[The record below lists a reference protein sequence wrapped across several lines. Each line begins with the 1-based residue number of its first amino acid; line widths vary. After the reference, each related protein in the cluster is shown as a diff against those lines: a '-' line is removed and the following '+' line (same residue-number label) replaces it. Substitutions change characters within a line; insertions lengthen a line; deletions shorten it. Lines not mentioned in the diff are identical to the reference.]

1 MINYKEIIIFIVS
14 HLFLELFII
23 REKNEKNIR
32 DKFLN
37 IKNQNNE
44 YSLND
49 IVSNKTRIPV
59 CYATDENNVYPTL
72 VSMTSLVEN
81 AGPNTFYD
89 IFIMHPEKFNIVKNR
104 KIFKSVEKSHSYNCS
119 INLINMENKYEDLP
133 FKKNKTMAPAYYRLD
148 IHNVLS
154 RLNRAIWLDGDTL
167 VFEDLTNLINID
179 MKSNYILGFLDSGVN
194 HMEEFGLKNSTV
206 LCSGVLLIDLDSLRK
221 NNYTQKINKFLY
233 AEKDRLFSHDQT
245 VINVIFHGKKDFL
258 PPKYGMWAF
267 GNKKK
272 AKNHLNILKP
282 YAKYNEK
289 EFIYAM
295 EHPAILHYIWPKP
308 FWKNARPTF
317 RKEWWEY
324 ARKTG
329 YFKEIFKFV
338 KNYKHK

>member
-23 REKNEKNIR
+23 REKNENNIR

-37 IKNQNNE
+37 IKIIQNNE

-104 KIFKSVEKSHSYNCS
+104 QIFKSVEKGHSYNCS
-119 INLINMENKYEDLP
+119 INLINMKNKYEDLP

-221 NNYTQKINKFLY
+221 NN
-233 AEKDRLFSHDQT
+233 
-245 VINVIFHGKKDFL
+245 
-258 PPKYGMWAF
+258 
-267 GNKKK
+267 
-272 AKNHLNILKP
+272 
-282 YAKYNEK
+282 
-289 EFIYAM
+289 
-295 EHPAILHYIWPKP
+295 
-308 FWKNARPTF
+308 
-317 RKEWWEY
+317 
-324 ARKTG
+324 
-329 YFKEIFKFV
+329 
-338 KNYKHK
+338 